1 MRDSKDSGVQDPLG
15 LQAVSLSFFN
25 HNEQNFN
32 LVDCYCYS
40 CFIVTDGLLREN
52 PPSKYTQILSN
63 IVINRHDNVF
73 KIGRSVTLACPRRAL
88 DSRLQTL
95 SMTLHLDA
103 PCKYYGLIVRRD
115 LENDVMFGAPVT
127 NLEPSGHYF
136 KKPLTL
142 ATKIESRFRR
152 HDVFI
157 LHGFKTREGNITWH
171 DITRN
176 SRIDEANAEVEIEI
190 YHFSL
195 IAILLRLGRSTL
207 LCTKDIASR
216 LNLVPF
222 NYTLSVLLNKSNLSS
237 VHDELALLFV
247 SQDVYCD
254 QFYREDEM
262 SSALMQLKKEGFKEL
277 HVRSMIISTDEK
289 SIYNNETLHIKIRL
303 GEDYKL
309 ANKEQE
315 STCLI
320 VHSYDWWHEG
330 KVMRIP
336 LEWNKD
342 VRSLCGKVSVTG
354 EYGHT
359 SERHFSERG

>member
-1 MRDSKDSGVQDPLG
+1 M
-15 LQAVSLSFFN
+15 QAASLPFFT

-32 LVDCYCYS
+32 LGGCYCYS
-40 CFIVTDGLLREN
+40 SFIVKDGSLREN
-52 PPSKYTQILSN
+52 KPSKYTQILSN
-63 IVINRHDNVF
+63 IVINREGNVF
-73 KIGRSVTLACPRRAL
+73 KIGRSITLTCPPRAL
-88 DSRLQTL
+88 DSRIQTL
-95 SMTLHLDA
+95 SITLHLDD
-103 PCKYYGLIVRRD
+103 PFKYYGLIVRRD
-115 LENDVMFGAPVT
+115 LENDVMFGAPVI

-142 ATKIESRFRR
+142 ATKIESRFNC
-152 HDVFI
+152 HGVFI

-171 DITRN
+171 DITHN
-176 SRIDEANAEVEIEI
+176 SRIDKANAEVQIEI
-190 YHFSL
+190 YHFSPL
-195 IAILLRLGRSTL
+195 AILLRLGRSTL
-207 LCTKDIASR
+207 LCAKDIASR

-247 SQDVYCD
+247 SQDVYCE
-254 QFYREDEM
+254 QFYREDEA

-277 HVRSMIISTDEK
+277 HVSSMIVSAEEK

-303 GEDYKL
+303 GEDYKI

-320 VHSYDWWHEG
+320 VHSHDWWHEG

-354 EYGHT
+354 EHGHT